1 MRRLVLKYPQYQ
13 VVNLDKLTYAGNLEN
28 LQDIESRENYYFVKG
43 DICDAELVSS
53 IFTKYAIDNVIHLAA
68 ESHVDR
74 SIAAPLVFIET
85 NIIGTVTLME
95 AALSHW
101 NATEDCLFYHVSTDE
116 VFGSIEAPDSFNEST
131 AYDPKSPYSASKA
144 SSDHFVR
151 AYRNTYKLSTII
163 SNCSNNYGP
172 CQFPEKLIPL
182 CINNI
187 KRGLPLPVYG
197 KGDNVRDW
205 LHVEDHAKAIDLL
218 FHQGNKGETYNIGG
232 NSEMKNLDLIR
243 MLCKIMDEKL
253 GRSGSEELIE
263 FVKDRPGHD
272 ARYAIDIS
280 KINSQLGWQP
290 SVDLETGLEK
300 TVDWYLTNEDWMTRV
315 TTGEYQQYYQE
326 QYFKR

>member
-1 MRRLVLKYPQYQ
+1 M
-13 VVNLDKLTYAGNLEN
+13 
-28 LQDIESRENYYFVKG
+28 
-43 DICDAELVSS
+43 
-53 IFTKYAIDNVIHLAA
+53 
-68 ESHVDR
+68 
-74 SIAAPLVFIET
+74 
-85 NIIGTVTLME
+85 
-95 AALSHW
+95 
-101 NATEDCLFYHVSTDE
+101 
-116 VFGSIEAPDSFNEST
+116 
-131 AYDPKSPYSASKA
+131 
-144 SSDHFVR
+144 
-151 AYRNTYKLSTII
+151 
-163 SNCSNNYGP
+163 
-172 CQFPEKLIPL
+172 
-182 CINNI
+182 
-187 KRGLPLPVYG
+187 PVYG